1 MSDNI
6 KEKQIRRYINEKKV
20 SELTNI
26 STSTLQQ
33 HRWQGKGLPYIKIG
47 RTVRYLE
54 SEVLAYLDQLKVQ
67 KNPFKQR
74 KPIAVVEY
82 ATALF

>member
-1 MSDNI
+1 MIDGDNI
-6 KEKQIRRYINEKKV
+6 KEKQNKALYHEKKV

-33 HRWQGKGLPYIKIG
+33 HRWLGKGLPYIKIG
-47 RTVRYLE
+47 RASGILE

-67 KNPFKQR
+67 T
-74 KPIAVVEY
+74 KP
-82 ATALF
+82 L

>member
-1 MSDNI
+1 MLDNI
-6 KEKQIRRYINEKKV
+6 KEIKIRLTIDEKKV

-54 SEVLAYLDQLKVQ
+54 SEVLAYLDHLKVQ
-67 KNPFKQR
+67 TQS
-74 KPIAVVEY
+74 
-82 ATALF
+82 L